1 MLTIGLTGGIGSGKS
16 TAARI
21 FELLGVPIYYADAAS
36 KKLYQTNQVLR
47 TSLVKLFGEDIYAG
61 NELNRLKLADIVF
74 ADKDKLQLLNQLVHP
89 LTIQDA
95 NDWIKKQN
103 ADYVIKEAALLFE
116 SGSYAALDYIIGVYA
131 PASLR
136 IERVM
141 ERDGITKEHVLKR
154 MDKQMNEEEKMSRC
168 DFVLKNDE
176 TELLIPQ
183 VIALHQKLI
192 HLSPAGR
199 RPTE

>member
-21 FELLGVPIYYADAAS
+21 FELLGVPVYYADAAS
-36 KKLYQTNQVLR
+36 KKLYQTNQFLR
-47 TSLVKLFGEDIYAG
+47 ASLVKLFGEDIYAG
-61 NELNRLKLADIVF
+61 NELNRQKLADIVF